1 MRITVKT
8 IQTTNPCYCTVGL
21 LFLLTCPQPPF
32 SLYSLQPLHFIN
44 NTYLTPYLYT
54 LVHSLSPTFFLRVRS
69 QVSPCDI
76 WGKNKWHWKRPF
88 SEYFGFPLAVSSH
101 QSSTPIHLLSTV
113 YILKFLAQSPNDSL
127 LPPPLLLKMSRKRK
141 RNLAVELKALRICQ
155 TDAGD
160 QPAFLPA
167 RCTHEE
173 SDEGHSRSRW
183 CVPQRACKWYRSRQF
198 ISLLGIATL

>member
-1 MRITVKT
+1 MFTPSHPPSSSGFDPRSVHVISEVK
-8 IQTTNPCYCTVGL
+8 
-21 LFLLTCPQPPF
+21 
-32 SLYSLQPLHFIN
+32 IN
-44 NTYLTPYLYT
+44 GTGKG
-54 LVHSLSPTFFLRVRS
+54 FF
-69 QVSPCDI
+69 P
-76 WGKNKWHWKRPF
+76 
-88 SEYFGFPLAVSSH
+88 EYFGFPLAVSSH

-113 YILKFLAQSPNDSL
+113 YILKFLAESPNHSL
-127 LPPPLLLKMSRKRK
+127 LPPHILLKMSRKRK
-141 RNLAVELKALRICQ
+141 RNLAVELKAVRICS

-160 QPAFLPA
+160 RPAFLPA